1 MSENKTEVTIG
12 ALVLAV
18 AVGFVLMLVKT
29 RAFLHQQVVIRLAP
43 LSVLPKVF
51 LRVQMCALQ
60 VLKSAL

>member
-18 AVGFVLMLVKT
+18 AIGFFIYVGQTTV
-29 RAFLHQQVVIRLAP
+29 FLHLQVAIRLVPHSA
-43 LSVLPKVF
+43 LQKVF
-51 LRVQMCALQ
+51 PLVQMCVLQ